1 MSENTDFVALDDVQ
15 ALVGD
20 GGYEVSQETEGVLR
34 IRDLD
39 SGIVIRSA
47 IVKNDVAYVRAGAGV
62 VFDSIPQSEADE
74 TRRKAGAV
82 LQAIKRAEGCLS

>member
-47 IVKNDVAYVRAGAGV
+47 IVKNDVAV
-62 VFDSIPQSEADE
+62 D
-74 TRRKAGAV
+74 TRQIVARIQIQLGIRV
-82 LQAIKRAEGCLS
+82 QHAENPVSSCSA